1 MPNYP
6 TIYLPVIIVVAIIVS
21 FAIIFIAAFAAM
33 KNKKEAIGFDRNMKD
48 GEIAKRLIRYAKPHW
63 RSFALVL
70 GIMVVSV
77 VYDVVAPWLVGRIQ
91 GVLKGEFE
99 MNYLLTLVAV
109 YGSMLAVSMG
119 RCSSSRRR

>member
-33 KNKKEAIGFDRNMKD
+33 KNKKEAIGFDRNMD
-48 GEIAKRLIRYAKPHW
+48 DREIVKRLLRYAKPHW

-70 GIMVVSV
+70 GIMVV
-77 VYDVVAPWLVGRIQ
+77 APILYSWWFSQRK
-91 GVLKGEFE
+91 KG
-99 MNYLLTLVAV
+99 
-109 YGSMLAVSMG
+109 
-119 RCSSSRRR
+119 